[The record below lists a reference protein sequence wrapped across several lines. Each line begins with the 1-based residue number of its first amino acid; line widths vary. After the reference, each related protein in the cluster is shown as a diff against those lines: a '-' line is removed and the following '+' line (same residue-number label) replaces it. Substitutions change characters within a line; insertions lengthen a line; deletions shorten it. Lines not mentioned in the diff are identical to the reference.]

1 MQVSVENTSGLGRR
15 MTVQVPAEQID
26 QQVQNKLQQLARS
39 VRLDGFRPGKVPLS
53 VVKKR
58 YEERVRAETASEII
72 ASTYEQALQQENL
85 RPVAAPSIEQM
96 RNEPGAV
103 LEYTA
108 SFEVYPEI
116 EVPEVADMR
125 IERPVVEL
133 TDDDVDA
140 MLAKLR
146 KQRVTWTKVERSA
159 AAGDRLDIDFDGTI
173 DGQPFTGGSAKN
185 VPVELGSGSMIAGFE
200 DQLLGA
206 APGERRTIEVTF
218 PADYASSEVAGREA
232 RFEVAVHSIAE
243 ATLPELDDDFARSF
257 GVGDGGLSKLRDE
270 VRRNMERELE
280 VAIKARLKQQ
290 VFDELLQRADI
301 EIPASLI
308 EGEIDALA
316 RNDSGAG
323 SVEDKRERH
332 RSEATRRVSLGLLIA
347 EIFKRNELQVDP
359 QRVRQV
365 IETMAQSY
373 EKPEEVVQ
381 WYYSNQEMLSG
392 VQTLVMED
400 MVVDWLTE
408 HANCET
414 KTVGFDEIMQA

>member
-1 MQVSVENTSGLGRR
+1 
-15 MTVQVPAEQID
+15 
-26 QQVQNKLQQLARS
+26 
-39 VRLDGFRPGKVPLS
+39 
-53 VVKKR
+53 
-58 YEERVRAETASEII
+58 
-72 ASTYEQALQQENL
+72 
-85 RPVAAPSIEQM
+85 
-96 RNEPGAV
+96 
-103 LEYTA
+103 
-108 SFEVYPEI
+108 
-116 EVPEVADMR
+116 
-125 IERPVVEL
+125 
-133 TDDDVDA
+133 
-140 MLAKLR
+140 
-146 KQRVTWTKVERSA
+146 
-159 AAGDRLDIDFDGTI
+159 
-173 DGQPFTGGSAKN
+173 
-185 VPVELGSGSMIAGFE
+185 
-200 DQLLGA
+200 
-206 APGERRTIEVTF
+206 
-218 PADYASSEVAGREA
+218 
-232 RFEVAVHSIAE
+232 
-243 ATLPELDDDFARSF
+243 
-257 GVGDGGLSKLRDE
+257 
-270 VRRNMERELE
+270 